1 MYSMNDTVP
10 HTTCAHTQH
19 YATHAT
25 DAYTDIHRQ
34 GRGTHAGLVG
44 EYAGL
49 VGEYA
54 GDVGE

>member
-1 MYSMNDTVP
+1 MNDTVP